1 VPADEAIYQQIPFAS
16 SMLVRELVALGRYPW
31 HGVLGRFR
39 QIDKDKVAGAMTLTN
54 VEPFA
59 DRLDDTPSCG
69 ERQRVWLA
77 LLMAQDTECLLLD
90 EPISDLDAAHQI
102 EVLSL
107 VGCRRTV
114 VSV

>member
-31 HGVLGRFR
+31 HGVLGRFG
-39 QIDKDKVAGAMTLTN
+39 QIDKDKVAEAMTLTN

-59 DRLDDTPSCG
+59 DRLDDTPSGG
-69 ERQRVWLA
+69 ERQRVW
-77 LLMAQDTECLLLD
+77 LMAQDTECLLLD